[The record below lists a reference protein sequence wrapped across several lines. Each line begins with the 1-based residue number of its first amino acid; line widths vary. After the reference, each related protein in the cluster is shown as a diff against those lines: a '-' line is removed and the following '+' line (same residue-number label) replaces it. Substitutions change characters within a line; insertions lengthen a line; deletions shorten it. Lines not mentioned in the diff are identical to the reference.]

1 MAAHAPYE
9 VTLIRYTDPD
19 RRSLA
24 HAAAVYLGKPD
35 TDNVKRPLSII
46 KKGDTLAIFRGE
58 SARFEFYTSKVVYD
72 HLITYTTLNMR
83 ACGGLRAN
91 EATTFVPPAE
101 DDDPIYVEIGNRHLD
116 AYRRLV
122 HGLRPDSEDPADRKR
137 LQAARSIAPMSVQ
150 LHYLLDFNLATLI
163 EAVFPQRIWSPGAQL
178 DTQQVVSRMFDCVR
192 AVDPELWDLVYE
204 HYGPEAHAWKRLRQK
219 LKRSDPELFEK
230 LLREYGAVRSM
241 WD

>member
-1 MAAHAPYE
+1 MTASR

-19 RRSLA
+19 RRSMA

-35 TDNVKRPLSII
+35 TDNIKRPLSII

-58 SARFEFYTSKVVYD
+58 SARFEFFTSKIVYD

-91 EATTFVPPAE
+91 EATVFVPPLE
-101 DDDPIYVEIGNRHLD
+101 DEDPIYRELGERHLH
-116 AYRRLV
+116 AYQQLV
-122 HGLRPDSEDPADRKR
+122 HGIDPQTEDAISRKR
-137 LQAARSIAPMSVQ
+137 LQAARTVAPMSVQ

-178 DTQQVVSRMFDCVR
+178 DTREVVQQMFNLIR
-192 AVDPELWDLVYE
+192 EQDPELWDLIYD
-204 HYGPEAHAWKRLRQK
+204 HYGPEAHAWKRLRAR
-219 LKRSDPELFEK
+219 LRREDPVLYER
-230 LLREYGAVRSM
+230 LLRDYGAVKSM